1 MRLEHNFIVA
11 APVDRAWEVLL
22 DLERIVPCMP
32 GASLTSHEG
41 DEFTGTVR
49 VKLGPVVMTFAGKG
63 RFVERDAAAHRMVIE
78 AAGRDT
84 KGAGSARANINATL
98 RADGDATAVAV
109 LTDLTISGR
118 VAQFGRGMI
127 ADVSTR
133 LLDEFTTCLA
143 GQLAPPPAT
152 VPAPPTEVAAAPP
165 AASTA
170 APTAAS
176 TAAPTAAVAEPSDA
190 VAAGEP
196 ASAATQPAA
205 VAAAPLTAV
214 AAAPQT
220 AVAAVPAPRAPAEP
234 IDLLAVT
241 GTRATARRIA
251 PYLLS
256 FLLGAVL
263 GVLLGVW
270 LG

>member
-1 MRLEHNFIVA
+1 MRLEHNFTVA
-11 APVDRAWEVLL
+11 APLDRAWDVLL

-32 GASLTSHEG
+32 GAALTSHEG

-63 RFVERDAAAHRMVIE
+63 RFVERDAAAHRMVVE

-84 KGAGSARANINATL
+84 KGAGSARANIDATL

-133 LLDEFTTCLA
+133 LLDEFTSCLA
-143 GQLAPPPAT
+143 GQLAPAAEAPA
-152 VPAPPTEVAAAPP
+152 APPTAPAATSSAASTTEPSPDVAEAPP
-165 AASTA
+165 AAA
-170 APTAAS
+170 
-176 TAAPTAAVAEPSDA
+176 D
-190 VAAGEP
+190 GEP
-196 ASAATQPAA
+196 AVVAAAQPAA
-205 VAAAPLTAV
+205 VAAAPLTAG
-214 AAAPQT
+214 AAAPT
-220 AVAAVPAPRAPAEP
+220 ATPAEPPTENVPVPTPRAPAEP
-234 IDLLAVT
+234 VDLLRVT
-241 GTRATARRIA
+241 GVSGAARRLV
-251 PYLLS
+251 PYLLV
-256 FLLGAVL
+256 FLIGAVV
-263 GVLLGVW
+263 GVVLGVW

>member
-1 MRLEHNFIVA
+1 MRLEHNFTVA
-11 APVDRAWEVLL
+11 APLDRAWDVLL
-22 DLERIVPCMP
+22 DLDRIVPCMP
-32 GASLTSHEG
+32 GAALTSHEG

-127 ADVSTR
+127 ADVSSR

-143 GQLAPPPAT
+143 GQLAPPTPAGADT
-152 VPAPPTEVAAAPP
+152 APP
-165 AASTA
+165 AAAAA
-170 APTAAS
+170 APAAGG
-176 TAAPTAAVAEPSDA
+176 TEAAPA
-190 VAAGEP
+190 VAAGASATTATEP
-196 ASAATQPAA
+196 ASAAGQPAA
-205 VAAAPLTAV
+205 VAAAPLTAG
-214 AAAPQT
+214 AEPQT
-220 AVAAVPAPRAPAEP
+220 ANAVVPAPRAPAEP
-234 IDLLAVT
+234 VDLLRVT
-241 GTRATARRIA
+241 GASAAARRIV
-251 PYLLS
+251 PYLLV
-256 FLLGAVL
+256 FLLGLVV
-263 GVLLGVW
+263 GVVLGVW